1 MANTNYFFV
10 FEGIDGSGKTTL
22 SKLVAE
28 NLKAQ
33 NRDVIWHREPT
44 DGLHGKK
51 IRSFLSGRISLTIK
65 EQLELFILDRT
76 ESVSQIISPNIEKG
90 AIIVQDRYYY
100 STAAYQAGKEI
111 SAEEII
117 ALNEKENFP
126 KPKQVFFLD
135 ITPEEARERRKNRGG
150 SEEAFDDDHSQNRIY
165 ENYMKILPAGTIF
178 LDASHPLEDLV
189 KAVMECIE
197 I

>member
-1 MANTNYFFV
+1 MANMNYFFV

-44 DGLHGKK
+44 DGVHGKK
-51 IRSFLSGRISLTIK
+51 IRSFLSGRISLTVK

-90 AIIVQDRYYY
+90 VIVVQDRYYY

-150 SEEAFDDDHSQNRIY
+150 SEEAFDDDYSQNRIY
-165 ENYMKILPAGTIF
+165 ENYMKILPEGTIF

-189 KAVMECIE
+189 DAVMECIE